1 MNRSSIQPHAL
12 EDFVADWTIRPQNK
26 ASSLD
31 KVVWTV
37 SYDGSWGFF
46 GAGVAAI
53 VISPSKVKTSN
64 VAKLQFQCTNNI
76 AEYEA
81 LLLG

>member
-1 MNRSSIQPHAL
+1 VHRSSIQSHAL

-31 KVVWTV
+31 EVVWTV
-37 SYDGSWGFF
+37 FYDGSWGFF

-53 VISPSKVKTSN
+53 VISPSTVKTTYA
-64 VAKLQFQCTNNI
+64 AKQQF
-76 AEYEA
+76 
-81 LLLG
+81 